1 MDQNKGLFK
10 KKLAILISVAIAF
23 FILMVFLLI
32 IGMLMNSIK
41 QQEMLKA
48 TDKFINFKSRVER
61 LIFTNKTLVQGFE
74 AYLLMNPDLDE
85 AEADIYMDKLLS
97 KNDNQIRNIG
107 VIQDT
112 TIIWNYPKEGNAAA
126 IGVDL
131 SMVESQKDLILKVKN
146 ELEPVLQGPVDL
158 VQGGTG
164 FIIRLP
170 IIRPETGYWGQISI
184 VLNGDKI
191 IEEINA
197 YAADA
202 GLKVAI
208 FNDQNKRVPFYGA
221 MSIVGA
227 APLDFDIDPDFI
239 NWQVVV
245 SPKDGWQNNQLFF
258 EGAILFAFL
267 IAAGAGQL
275 TYRVLKTNDQLRIMS
290 SHDSLTGL
298 FNRHYLNEY
307 QAMVLAAAKRSNRHV
322 GFISMDLNH
331 FKKINDTY
339 GHNVGDLVLVETA
352 RVLKGCTRTNE
363 AVFRLGGDE
372 FLIIM
377 PDIEDGTVLQQT
389 RQRLIKSFKD
399 DFHLVEYPCKI
410 AVSIGTSV
418 FPEDGNNIDALLQ
431 IADEEMYAD
440 KKQQQLTQA

>member
-10 KKLAILISVAIAF
+10 KKLAILISVAITF
-23 FILMVFLLI
+23 FLLMVFLLI

-61 LIFTNKTLVQGFE
+61 LIFTNETLVQGFE
-74 AYLLMNPDLDE
+74 AYLLMNPDLDQAE
-85 AEADIYMDKLLS
+85 AEIYMDKLLS
-97 KNDNQIRNIG
+97 KNENQIRNIG

-126 IGVDL
+126 VGVDL
-131 SMVESQKDLILKVKN
+131 SMVEGQKELVLKVKN

-221 MSIVGA
+221 MSIVGE
-227 APLDFDIDPDFI
+227 APLGFDIDPDFI

-245 SPKDGWQNNQLFF
+245 SPKDGWQNNQLIF

-307 QAMVLAAAKRSNRHV
+307 QAMVLAAAKRNNRHV

-389 RQRLIKSFKD
+389 RERLIKSFKD